1 MTTAE
6 SLDVHDP
13 AARRS
18 PALVVLLGG
27 PSGSGKSSLAAR
39 TGLPVLH
46 LDDFYRAGDDPSLPL
61 LPDGSGPDW
70 DSPLSWDADA
80 AVAAI
85 GELARTGR
93 ARVPVYSIAASAVT
107 GKSLLA
113 LDGAAAFVAEGIFAA
128 DLVARC
134 RAAGLPAT
142 ALCLSGSPLTTAW
155 RRLRRDLRESR
166 KPVPVLLRRGWRLLR
181 AERGIVAR
189 QTALGAEACSQ
200 DEALTRIHRAAT
212 AVPGGT

>member
-61 LPDGSGPDW
+61 LPDGSVAPESLAPTLLELQKEGH
-70 DSPLSWDADA
+70 DS
-80 AVAAI
+80 
-85 GELARTGR
+85 
-93 ARVPVYSIAASAVT
+93 
-107 GKSLLA
+107 
-113 LDGAAAFVAEGIFAA
+113 
-128 DLVARC
+128 
-134 RAAGLPAT
+134 
-142 ALCLSGSPLTTAW
+142 
-155 RRLRRDLRESR
+155 
-166 KPVPVLLRRGWRLLR
+166 
-181 AERGIVAR
+181 
-189 QTALGAEACSQ
+189 
-200 DEALTRIHRAAT
+200 
-212 AVPGGT
+212 